1 MPQKMWELR
10 KSCDEMT
17 ETANNIEKRIVFAS
31 LTEGRDQ
38 CSIGNAISVAKAQ
51 VALLQHPVHLEFRF
65 ENDLAAAI
73 DYFHSNRSLD
83 ILVAVDNYLSYSVEW
98 ITENVLGHPDKAL
111 ITAVYPL
118 PGVVDWDRV
127 RDRAGDAK
135 EPNGSKGLKY
145 NVNAGEAGCSFT
157 ADGKFLEA
165 KSAKLDCLI
174 IKREALDDIV
184 ARHPEIVHDG
194 GILAF
199 VESIKNGKKLTRDE
213 TFCQLWSKTIYADI
227 EHPAAS
233 FGTQVFAGVIGLRN
247 QIR

>member
-1 MPQKMWELR
+1 
-10 KSCDEMT
+10 MT
-17 ETANNIEKRIVFAS
+17 EETNKIEKRIVFAS

-65 ENDLAAAI
+65 EKDLASAL

-98 ITENVLGHPDKAL
+98 IIENVLGQPDKHL

-127 RDRAGDAK
+127 RSHAADTK
-135 EPNGSKGLKY
+135 EPNGSKGFHY
-145 NVNAGEAGCSFT
+145 NVKAGEAGCSFT
-157 ADGKFLEA
+157 PDGKFLEA
-165 KSAKLDCLI
+165 KSAKLDCVI
-174 IKREALDDIV
+174 VKRAALDDIV
-184 ARHPEIVHDG
+184 ARHPEIVHAD

-199 VESIKNGKKLTRDE
+199 AESLKDGKKLTRDE
-213 TFCQLWSKTIYADI
+213 TFCSLWGKTIYADI